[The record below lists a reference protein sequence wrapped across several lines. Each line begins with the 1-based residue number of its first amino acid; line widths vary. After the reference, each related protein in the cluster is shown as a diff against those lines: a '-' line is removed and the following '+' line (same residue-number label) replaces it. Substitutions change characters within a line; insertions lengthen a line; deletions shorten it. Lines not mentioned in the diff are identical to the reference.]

1 MKIKKFLSTKNFIAN
16 NCKKIANKQLLNFFG
31 KKTTIQNDYQNEYID
46 TIMKIKQG
54 DMQAKKDFIDKH
66 KGFILEAISHSLGR
80 SAIPKNSPEFD
91 VGLDA
96 FDYSIDL
103 FNPEKE
109 NDFLSFSEQIIREW
123 ILEYVKQEN
132 LNNSLRQI
140 DEEKYYLYCNHESTK
155 DIAQFKRSLWEYG
168 IKLSDLPNL
177 TPDEK
182 QNIGVCVRI
191 AKQLAIDDR
200 LFQKVTGNKTLS
212 IEDINDG
219 IKLERRLFN
228 KYKKYIIALTL
239 IIKNNLRLLCS
250 YLRNV
255 NLRNDLSENI
265 GVILEVK
272 NNQAILFTLKGEF
285 LTVKLSTPNKVGEQ
299 IKFGSYRIQ
308 RKNKYSNYI
317 IAAWAF
323 TTVLICIIIYNGF
336 KLIINNRTPAFS
348 YNTVESPLPSQTIEP
363 KRTSSNIVVEN
374 AQQQGTASAPASI
387 STPKNTSS
395 LLVSEPLTTELPA
408 TNRVVNTAP
417 ATPTSSPKQIAAAT
431 PAQSIAVTP
440 SQTDNAVTPSQTT
453 NVLPTSTTV
462 TKATGKPGEAR
473 ISVHPPKVKVGE
485 KYEVHFY
492 MKGGNNGTTLI
503 LYQNEVEYKR
513 FELVDRTP
521 RDQARILS
529 FDATKP
535 GKYNYRWELIN
546 EFGTTSSNT
555 VTVTV
560 VE

>member
-1 MKIKKFLSTKNFIAN
+1 MKILEFLRTKNFFAN
-16 NCKKIANKQLLNFFG
+16 NNQKVANRQILNFFG
-31 KKTTIQNDYQNEYID
+31 QKTTIHNEYID
-46 TIMKIKQG
+46 SIEKIKQG
-54 DMQAKKDFIDKH
+54 DLEERKDFIDKH
-66 KGFILEAISHSLGR
+66 KGFILETISHSLGR

-91 VGLDA
+91 IGLDA

-103 FNPEKE
+103 FNPEKDK
-109 NDFLSFSEQIIREW
+109 DFLSFSEQIIREW
-123 ILEYVKQEN
+123 ILEYIREEN
-132 LNNSLRQI
+132 LNNSLKQI
-140 DEEKYYLYCNHESTK
+140 DEEKYYLYCNYESTK
-155 DIAQFKRSLWEYG
+155 DISQFKRSLWEYG

-177 TPDEK
+177 SPDEK
-182 QNIGVCVRI
+182 QNIGVCVSI
-191 AKQLAIDDR
+191 AKQLANDDR
-200 LFQKVTGNKTLS
+200 LFQKVTGSKTLS
-212 IEDINDG
+212 VEDINDG

-250 YLRNV
+250 YLKNV
-255 NLRNDLSENI
+255 NLRNDFNENI

-272 NNQAILFTLKGEF
+272 DGHAILFTIRGEF

-308 RKNKYSNYI
+308 RKNKNLNYI

-323 TTVLICIIIYNGF
+323 TSILICIIAYKGF
-336 KLIINNRTPAFS
+336 KLIRNNNTPAVS
-348 YNTVESPLPSQTIEP
+348 YNTVETPLPSQTFKP
-363 KRTSSNIVVEN
+363 KSTSSSIGIVDANKPEN
-374 AQQQGTASAPASI
+374 TPVPTLTAAPKSTSA
-387 STPKNTSS
+387 
-395 LLVSEPLTTELPA
+395 LLVSEPSSTELPA
-408 TNRVVNTAP
+408 TNAARTTAP
-417 ATPTSSPKQIAAAT
+417 PSPTPSSNKTATATPTQNSG
-431 PAQSIAVTP
+431 VTP
-440 SQTDNAVTPSQTT
+440 SQTNNT
-453 NVLPTSTTV
+453 LPTSTTV
-462 TKATGKPGEAR
+462 AKATGKPGEAR

-513 FELVDRTP
+513 YELVDRTP

-529 FDATKP
+529 IDATEP
-535 GKYNYRWELIN
+535 GTYNYRWELIN